1 MAREAVL
8 HRTVRMESRKGRVR
22 PFDWNVVSTSVGSG
36 WELKPANVSADSFNS
51 VDQDDCINRVD
62 RIEFDADNRDPYHR
76 DQYHNTPLIGGISGS
91 LGYER
96 SFSDLALD
104 NQ

>member
-22 PFDWNVVSTSVGSG
+22 PSDWNLVNTSIGAGLEPRV
-36 WELKPANVSADSFNS
+36 LKTASDGFGS

-62 RIEFDADNRDPYHR
+62 RIEFDADNRDPFHR
-76 DQYHNTPLIGGISGS
+76 DQYNNDRLIGGISGS

>member
-22 PFDWNVVSTSVGSG
+22 PSDWNTVSTSVGAG
-36 WELKPANVSADSFNS
+36 IEPRVLKTAADGFNS

-62 RIEFDADNRDPYHR
+62 RVEFDADNRDPYHR
-76 DQYHNTPLIGGISGS
+76 DPYHNTPLIGGIAGS
-91 LGYER
+91 LGYNR
-96 SFSDLALD
+96 SFSDQALD
-104 NQ
+104 NV

>member
-22 PFDWNVVSTSVGSG
+22 PFDWNSVNTSIGGG
-36 WELKPANVSADSFNS
+36 WEPRVLSINADGFNE

-76 DQYHNTPLIGGISGS
+76 DSYHNTPLIGGISGS
-91 LGYER
+91 LGYKR